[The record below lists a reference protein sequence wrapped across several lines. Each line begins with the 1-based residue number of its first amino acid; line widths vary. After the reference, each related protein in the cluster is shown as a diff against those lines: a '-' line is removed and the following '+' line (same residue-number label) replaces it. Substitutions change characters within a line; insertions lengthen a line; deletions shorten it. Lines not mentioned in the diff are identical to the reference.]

1 MLEKGAWRD
10 FFAVTF
16 SIAIVGIGLGCTL
29 PLTALA
35 LTRRG
40 FGPNVVGWMIA
51 ASALGGVCGTFVTP
65 SVVARIGRR
74 KIMIGCFILAT
85 LSIAPLQFFVSIPS
99 WLMLQ
104 FLFGV
109 SMAAL
114 FLIGE
119 SWINVLP
126 SDSHRGR
133 VVAIYTTSFTL
144 FQVLGPLFTD
154 WVSGFPQ
161 TAFLL
166 CGALFMLGIPA
177 IFIARDDARAHVET
191 SSPTDANV
199 GNPAEQVLPWFVVV
213 RRGSIIIAGVAFF
226 ASFDSI
232 ILGFLPLVALDS
244 GFSQSRALTAATI
257 VLAGDASLQY
267 VAGWM
272 SDHFGRARIHRLC
285 GLAVCLL
292 LPLLHWALQLP
303 IVWALYLFC
312 LGGFSG
318 AIYTLSMVASGDK
331 FGGTSLLRI
340 AGLIGL
346 TWNISSAVGPAATG
360 LLMQRFGSM
369 AMVSVLWVIA
379 LVFLLVARDRK
390 ILTDQFPTAG

>member
-1 MLEKGAWRD
+1 M
-10 FFAVTF
+10 
-16 SIAIVGIGLGCTL
+16 
-29 PLTALA
+29 
-35 LTRRG
+35 
-40 FGPNVVGWMIA
+40 
-51 ASALGGVCGTFVTP
+51 
-65 SVVARIGRR
+65 
-74 KIMIGCFILAT
+74 
-85 LSIAPLQFFVSIPS
+85 
-99 WLMLQ
+99 
-104 FLFGV
+104 
-109 SMAAL
+109 
-114 FLIGE
+114 
-119 SWINVLP
+119 
-126 SDSHRGR
+126 
-133 VVAIYTTSFTL
+133 
-144 FQVLGPLFTD
+144 
-154 WVSGFPQ
+154 
-161 TAFLL
+161 
-166 CGALFMLGIPA
+166 
-177 IFIARDDARAHVET
+177 
-191 SSPTDANV
+191 
-199 GNPAEQVLPWFVVV
+199 
-213 RRGSIIIAGVAFF
+213 
-226 ASFDSI
+226 
-232 ILGFLPLVALDS
+232 VALDS

-360 LLMQRFGSM
+360 SLMQQFGSM

-390 ILTDQFPTAG
+390 ILTNQFLTAG